1 MKRLLILL
9 PLLMLCL
16 FYQVD
21 DASACSGG
29 PPPVTLNEAIEYDVI
44 VIGRILENSGGNSI
58 IEVERYL
65 LGSGERYLLMSRQTP
80 ALWISKN
87 ERQYGFGCNYALSE
101 IAPVGTQLYMA
112 LNRNPDG
119 SYDMDLSSRRNFAII
134 PYLMD
139 ERVGVSYRYYNG
151 DIHDEAA
158 YHYEKM
164 EVVTTT
170 PEAFEATI
178 ADLTGQIA
186 VAPDPLNVPQNYG
199 MDGVLFRRTLRIT
212 SENGTEYMLPI
223 DRREVVGVSDV
234 CQDNCPISS
243 PDYTHFLQPISGNEH
258 SYVLIYQRQLA
269 FDAEFWEDT
278 SSAGN
283 RGSYI
288 IGEEFLF
295 SPDSNFFIAW
305 AGHEI
310 VLYEIRIEVPESEHR
325 LAFPRAYELRRIELD
340 ANDENTAESLYG
352 SGAWSGN
359 SRMFAYIDA
368 EGLKVVDIL
377 DAIAEPRLV
386 APNAGA
392 GLEVELSQSGR
403 YVRYGTKQLW
413 RLYDLL
419 TGTVYNNTLIS
430 PDEGYFVRFYQGTD
444 PENESTNESQSSLFA
459 DVYSEFSI
467 VDWHWMDDEGL
478 YLILC
483 RDETRQICVSRY
495 FLHQYGYWG
504 IPYAVSLDSGDSM
517 RQIAYD
523 DLYGKVAI
531 QIDDYSIFI
540 EYIHYLGLSDI
551 IDSPIAHI
559 EWGEPLWYVED

>member
-9 PLLMLCL
+9 PLVVLCL
-16 FYQVD
+16 FYDVD
-21 DASACSGG
+21 NAAACSGG

-44 VIGRILENSGGNSI
+44 VFGRILENSGGNSI

-65 LGSGERYLLMSRQTP
+65 VGSGERYLLISRQTP
-80 ALWISKN
+80 ALWISKS

-101 IAPVGTQLYMA
+101 IAPIGTQLYMA

-134 PYLMD
+134 PRRMD
-139 ERVGVSYRYYNG
+139 EGVGVSYYYYNG
-151 DIHDEAA
+151 DIHDEES
-158 YHYEKM
+158 YNYENM

-199 MDGVLFRRTLRIT
+199 IDAVIFRRTLRIT

-223 DRREVVGVSDV
+223 DRREVLGVSDV

-269 FDAEFWEDT
+269 LDAEFWEDT
-278 SSAGN
+278 SSAEN
-283 RGSYI
+283 QDYYI
-288 IGEEFLF
+288 VGEDFLF

-305 AGHEI
+305 ADHEI
-310 VLYEIRIEVPESEHR
+310 ALYEIRIEVPEYR
-325 LAFPRAYELRRIELD
+325 IAFPKAYELRRIELSVD
-340 ANDENTAESLYG
+340 DEHSPASLRG
-352 SGAWSGN
+352 LGAWSGN
-359 SRMFAYIDA
+359 SRMFAYVDA

-377 DAIAEPRLV
+377 DSIAEPRSV
-386 APNAGA
+386 APNEGA
-392 GLEVELSQSGR
+392 GLEIELSQSGR

-413 RLYDLL
+413 RLYDVFN
-419 TGTVYNNTLIS
+419 GMVYNNTLIS
-430 PDEGYFVRFYQGTD
+430 PDETYFVRFYQGRT

-495 FLHQYGYWG
+495 FLHQYGYSG
-504 IPYAVSLDSGDSM
+504 IPYAVSLDSGDSI

-540 EYIHYLGLSDI
+540 EYLHYFELSDI

-559 EWGEPLWYVED
+559 EWGEPLWYVEQ